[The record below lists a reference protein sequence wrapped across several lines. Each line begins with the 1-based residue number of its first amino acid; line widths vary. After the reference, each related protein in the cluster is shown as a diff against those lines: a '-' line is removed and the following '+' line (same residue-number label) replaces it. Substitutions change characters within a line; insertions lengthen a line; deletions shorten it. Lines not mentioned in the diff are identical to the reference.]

1 MGKKK
6 VGSKD
11 GYVNLTKKDN
21 EEEIERQ
28 WGKVRSFASAPGK
41 VLLSHHKNHY
51 ALVFACREYLVVGEG
66 GGMFKHR
73 ECFTARKGQRP
84 TEWIEFKEL
93 RDTYLSWEGYKLML
107 VEGKKVV
114 V

>member
-66 GGMFKHR
+66 GGGGCLNIGSASLLGR
-73 ECFTARKGQRP
+73 DRGRRSGLS
-84 TEWIEFKEL
+84 L
-93 RDTYLSWEGYKLML
+93 RN
-107 VEGKKVV
+107 
-114 V
+114 